1 MDNLLRNDLND
12 ASIAEKGIDLREFNK
27 MTLPLQQKIM
37 ISEWQNCLIDP
48 PGATTTMINFLE
60 MIIQYFNDITD
71 EE

>member
-1 MDNLLRNDLND
+1 VDNLLRNDLND

-48 PGATTTMINFLE
+48 PGATTTMINF
-60 MIIQYFNDITD
+60 
-71 EE
+71 